1 MSAVEKFLQI
11 LADNRLGKGT
21 GIYSVCSAQATVL
34 EASMWQAKE
43 DQSILLIESTSNQVD
58 QFGGYTGMK
67 PLDFVK
73 YVYGIADQVG
83 FDKEHIL
90 LGGDHLGPNAW
101 QHENAEPAMKNA
113 LVLVREY
120 VKAGYQKIHLDASM
134 FCADDEGDRHKPLA
148 DEIVAERAA
157 AMARVAEDTHQEFCA
172 GQPKPVYIIGTEV
185 PIPGGAQE
193 EEEMVSPSLPSDV
206 VKTIE
211 ITKAAFEAAGVSDAW
226 NRVCGVV
233 VQPGVEFGDDQVFH
247 YNSEAAQGLSEEIM
261 KQENLIYEAHSTD
274 YQSESGLKQLVRD
287 HYCILKVGP
296 WLTFGYRE
304 ALFALSMIEEE
315 IAGQRGL
322 KTSNLRDVMER
333 TMVEDPTYWQKYYPG
348 DEFEQAF
355 KRKYSFSDRSRYYWP
370 NENIQKAVSTLVSNL
385 KESTI
390 SLSLLSQYMPQQY
403 IAINEGIIEN
413 DVEQIIIH
421 RTQEVIRL
429 YARAC
434 NMRNAVNQK

>member
-11 LADNRLGKGT
+11 LADNRLGKET
-21 GIYSVCSAQATVL
+21 GFYSVCSAQATVL

-58 QFGGYTGMK
+58 QYGGYTGMK

-83 FDKEHIL
+83 FDKEDIL

-157 AMARVAEDTHQEFCA
+157 AMACVAEDTHQEFCA

-247 YNSEAAQGLSEEIM
+247 YNSEAAQGLSKEIM

-322 KTSNLRDVMER
+322 KKSNLREVMEN
-333 TMVEDPTYWQKYYPG
+333 TMVEDPTYWKKYYPG
-348 DEFEQAF
+348 DDFEQAF

-390 SLSLLSQYMPQQY
+390 SLSLLSQYMPHQY

-434 NMRNAVNQK
+434 NMRNAVN

>member
-1 MSAVEKFLQI
+1 
-11 LADNRLGKGT
+11 
-21 GIYSVCSAQATVL
+21 
-34 EASMWQAKE
+34 
-43 DQSILLIESTSNQVD
+43 
-58 QFGGYTGMK
+58 MK

-333 TMVEDPTYWQKYYPG
+333 TMVEDPTYWKKYYPG

>member
-1 MSAVEKFLQI
+1 
-11 LADNRLGKGT
+11 
-21 GIYSVCSAQATVL
+21 
-34 EASMWQAKE
+34 
-43 DQSILLIESTSNQVD
+43 
-58 QFGGYTGMK
+58 
-67 PLDFVK
+67 
-73 YVYGIADQVG
+73 
-83 FDKEHIL
+83 
-90 LGGDHLGPNAW
+90 
-101 QHENAEPAMKNA
+101 
-113 LVLVREY
+113 
-120 VKAGYQKIHLDASM
+120 
-134 FCADDEGDRHKPLA
+134 
-148 DEIVAERAA
+148 
-157 AMARVAEDTHQEFCA
+157 MARIAEDTHQEFCA

-274 YQSESGLKQLVRD
+274 YQSESGLKKLVRD

-315 IAGQRGL
+315 IAGQQGL
-322 KTSNLRDVMER
+322 KKSNLREVMER
-333 TMVEDPTYWQKYYPG
+333 TMVEDPTYWKKYYPG

-370 NENIQKAVSTLVSNL
+370 NGNIQKAVSTLVSNL

-390 SLSLLSQYMPQQY
+390 SLSLLSQYMPHQY

-434 NMRNAVNQK
+434 NMRNAVN